1 LSESSTERPGAWAGK
16 IAIVT
21 GGSRGIGRAVVRSLA
36 MRGVE
41 VILSSRSAE
50 TAASV
55 AADLA
60 RETNGKVSGVAMDV
74 ADQGGVDAAIK
85 SLIAER
91 GRIDIL
97 VNNAGI
103 TRDNLLMRMKSEDWH
118 SVIATNLNGL
128 YYCSQA
134 VLRPMIRQRGG
145 RIINMSSVVG
155 LMGNAGQVNYAASK
169 AAIVGFTKALAREV
183 ASRQITVNA
192 IAPGFVETDMTKD
205 LPEEGKKALLDSIP
219 MQRIGRPEDVAE
231 AVVFLASE
239 EAGYIT
245 GQVLQVNGGLYM

>member
-1 LSESSTERPGAWAGK
+1 LSEWDRK

-21 GGSRGIGRAVVRSLA
+21 GGSRGIGHAIARSLA
-36 MRGVE
+36 SRGVE
-41 VILSSRSAE
+41 VVLTGRNADTASSTARELS
-50 TAASV
+50 
-55 AADLA
+55 
-60 RETNGKVSGVAMDV
+60 RETNGPVSGVAMDV
-74 ADQGGVDAAIK
+74 SDRAVVEATIK
-85 SLIAER
+85 SLIAEK

-103 TRDNLLMRMKSEDWH
+103 TRDNLLMRMKPEDWDA
-118 SVIATNLNGL
+118 VITTNVNGL

-155 LMGNAGQVNYAASK
+155 LTGNPGQVNYAASK
-169 AAIVGFTKALAREV
+169 AAILGFTKALAREV
-183 ASRQITVNA
+183 ASRQVTVNA
-192 IAPGFVETDMTKD
+192 VAPGYIETDMTKD
-205 LPEEGKKALLDSIP
+205 LPDGARKSLSDSIP

-239 EAGYIT
+239 GAGYIT

>member
-1 LSESSTERPGAWAGK
+1 MSEWAGK

-21 GGSRGIGRAVVRSLA
+21 GGSRGIGYSIVRSLA
-36 MRGVE
+36 SRGVE
-41 VILSSRSAE
+41 VILTGRNADTASS
-50 TAASV
+50 AASE
-55 AADLA
+55 LS
-60 RETNGKVSGVAMDV
+60 RETKGTISGVAMDV
-74 ADQGGVDAAIK
+74 SDRATVEAAIK
-85 SLIAER
+85 SLVAEK

-97 VNNAGI
+97 INNAGI
-103 TRDNLLMRMKSEDWH
+103 TRDNLLMRMKPEDWDA
-118 SVIATNLNGL
+118 VIATNVNGL

-155 LMGNAGQVNYAASK
+155 LMGNPGQVNYATSK
-169 AAIVGFTKALAREV
+169 AAILGFTKALAREV

-192 IAPGFVETDMTKD
+192 VAPGFIETDMTRH
-205 LPEEGKKALLDSIP
+205 LPEEAKKGLHDSIP

-239 EAGYIT
+239 GAGYIT

>member
-1 LSESSTERPGAWAGK
+1 VASALAKLGVSVV
-16 IAIVT
+16 VT
-21 GGSRGIGRAVVRSLA
+21 GR
-36 MRGVE
+36 
-41 VILSSRSAE
+41 
-50 TAASV
+50 
-55 AADLA
+55 DLA
-60 RETNGKVSGVAMDV
+60 RTEAAAAELSGETGGNVAGRAMDV
-74 ADQGGVDAAIK
+74 SDGAAVDTVVK
-85 SLIAER
+85 SLVAER
-91 GRIDIL
+91 GRIDVL

-103 TRDNLLMRMKSEDWH
+103 TRDNLLMRMKPEDWDA
-118 SVIATNLNGL
+118 VMATNVNGL

-134 VLRPMIRQRGG
+134 VLRPMIRQRAG

-192 IAPGFVETDMTKD
+192 IAPGFIETDMTRD
-205 LPEEGKKALLDSIP
+205 LPEEARKVLVESIP
-219 MQRIGRPEDVAE
+219 MQHIGRPEDVAN

-239 EAGYIT
+239 GAGYVT